1 MAAADMF
8 EESQQKILKLSK
20 EKPSLRNLLATRLE
34 QLAEKFS
41 ELEVAELSAQ
51 EGSFE
56 FSSVERIKQGFV
68 KFKTEKFLKQPGLF
82 NQLKKGQSPKFM
94 VFACSDSRVCPTTI
108 LGFEPGEAFVVRN
121 VANKIPPW
129 DKSGYPGSSAAL
141 LHLKVSNILVIGHS
155 RCGGI
160 HALISHGVNGKPW
173 SDFIESWIRIGEP
186 ACARTL
192 ATIADADI
200 GKQCTHCEKESVNLS
215 LTNLLTFPWVR
226 DEVRDGKVSL
236 HGAHY
241 DFLEGSLE
249 LWTVDLKVSSIT
261 TL

>member
-20 EKPSLRNLLATRLE
+20 EKPSIRNLLATRLE
-34 QLAEKFS
+34 QLAEEFS

-56 FSSVERIKQGFV
+56 FSPVERIKQGFL
-68 KFKTEKFLKQPGLF
+68 KFKTEKFLKQPELF

-121 VANKIPPW
+121 VANMIPPW

-141 LHLKVSNILVIGHS
+141 EYGVLHLKVSNILVIGHS

-160 HALISHGVNGKPW
+160 HALISHGFNGKPW
-173 SDFIESWIRIGEP
+173 SYRI
-186 ACARTL
+186 ATS
-192 ATIADADI
+192 ATIADTDI

-249 LWTVDLKVSSIT
+249 LWTVELKVSSIT
-261 TL
+261 TS

>member
-34 QLAEKFS
+34 QLAEEFS
-41 ELEVAELSAQ
+41 ELEVAELFAQ

-56 FSSVERIKQGFV
+56 FSPVERIKQGFL
-68 KFKTEKFLKQPGLF
+68 KFKTEKFLKQPELF

-121 VANKIPPW
+121 VANMIPR

-141 LHLKVSNILVIGHS
+141 EYGVLHLKVSNILVIGHS

-173 SDFIESWIRIGEP
+173 R
-186 ACARTL
+186 
-192 ATIADADI
+192 DAV
-200 GKQCTHCEKESVNLS
+200 K
-215 LTNLLTFPWVR
+215 
-226 DEVRDGKVSL
+226 DEKVSL

-249 LWTVDLKVSSIT
+249 
-261 TL
+261 

>member
-1 MAAADMF
+1 MRR
-8 EESQQKILKLSK
+8 

-34 QLAEKFS
+34 QLAEEFS
-41 ELEVAELSAQ
+41 EFEVTELSAQ

-56 FSSVERIKQGFV
+56 FSPVERIKQGFL
-68 KFKTEKFLKQPGLF
+68 KFKTEKFLKQPELF

-121 VANKIPPW
+121 VANMIPR

-141 LHLKVSNILVIGHS
+141 EYGVLHLKMSYSDVSNILVIGHS

-173 SDFIESWIRIGEP
+173 
-186 ACARTL
+186 RT
-192 ATIADADI
+192 
-200 GKQCTHCEKESVNLS
+200 GCTMQESVNLS
-215 LTNLLTFPWVR
+215 LTNLLTFSWVR
-226 DEVRDGKVSL
+226 DAVKDEKVSL

-249 LWTVDLKVSSIT
+249 QWTVELKVSSIT
-261 TL
+261 TS

>member
-1 MAAADMF
+1 MAAADLF

-34 QLAEKFS
+34 QLAEEFS

-56 FSSVERIKQGFV
+56 FSPVERIKQGFL
-68 KFKTEKFLKQPGLF
+68 KFKTEKFLKRPELF

-94 VFACSDSRVCPTTI
+94 VFACPDSRVCPTTI

-121 VANKIPPW
+121 VASMIPPW
-129 DKSGYPGSSAAL
+129 YKSGYPGSSAAL
-141 LHLKVSNILVIGHS
+141 EYGVLHLKVSNILVIGHS

-173 SDFIESWIRIGEP
+173 RNG
-186 ACARTL
+186 CNM
-192 ATIADADI
+192 
-200 GKQCTHCEKESVNLS
+200 QESVNLS

-236 HGAHY
+236 RGAHY

-249 LWTVDLKVSSIT
+249 LWTVDLKASSIT
-261 TL
+261 TS

>member
-1 MAAADMF
+1 MAAADLF

-34 QLAEKFS
+34 QLAEEFS

-56 FSSVERIKQGFV
+56 FSPVERIKQGFL
-68 KFKTEKFLKQPGLF
+68 KFKTEKFLKRPELF

-94 VFACSDSRVCPTTI
+94 VFACPDSRVCPTTI

-121 VANKIPPW
+121 VANMIPPW

-141 LHLKVSNILVIGHS
+141 EYGVLHLKVSNILVIGHS

-160 HALISHGVNGKPW
+160 HALISHG
-173 SDFIESWIRIGEP
+173 
-186 ACARTL
+186 
-192 ATIADADI
+192 
-200 GKQCTHCEKESVNLS
+200 CTHCEKESVNLS

-236 HGAHY
+236 RGAHY

-249 LWTVDLKVSSIT
+249 LWTVDLKASSIT
-261 TL
+261 TS